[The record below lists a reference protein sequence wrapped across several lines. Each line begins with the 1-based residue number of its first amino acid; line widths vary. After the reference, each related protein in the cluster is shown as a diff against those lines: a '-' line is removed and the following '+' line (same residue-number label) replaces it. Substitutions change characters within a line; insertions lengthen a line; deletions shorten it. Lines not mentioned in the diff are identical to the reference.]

1 MKMNTAA
8 DVKRYEISEYRKAV
22 MDGTSKAW
30 KRYRANVKRE
40 VTKYN
45 NTHDEQININAL
57 MA

>member
-1 MKMNTAA
+1 MNTVM
-8 DVKRYEISEYRKAV
+8 DVKRYEINEYRKAF
-22 MDGTSKAW
+22 MEGTDKAW

-45 NTHDEQININAL
+45 KAHAEQIDINAL